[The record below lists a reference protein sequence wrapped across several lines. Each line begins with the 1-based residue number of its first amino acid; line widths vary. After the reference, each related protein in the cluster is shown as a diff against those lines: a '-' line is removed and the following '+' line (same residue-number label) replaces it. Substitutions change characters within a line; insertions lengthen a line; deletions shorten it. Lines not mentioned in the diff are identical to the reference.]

1 MKKSR
6 LNKRINAVRKNIVV
20 KKNLLNKLKK
30 IKESRKRQPRKLNKQ
45 RLEHISFVKMRS
57 QKIKKPKK
65 RKRNKASNQNTTHK
79 KQIKVSLRRLQN
91 KPKPKN
97 KLKKIYSNKIS
108 SLNSIFPNSINLRNK
123 RNLINNQ
130 NHIQNK
136 NHNLNQNPICKFK
149 NFHEEHIEIPDT
161 YPGDLWVHNNL
172 LEDRDKPLEFFDEDY
187 LKEVYSN
194 HKKICYGI

>member
-20 KKNLLNKLKK
+20 KKKLLNKLKK
-30 IKESRKRQPRKLNKQ
+30 IKESRKRKPRKLNKQ
-45 RLEHISFVKMRS
+45 SLQHISPVKMQG
-57 QKIKKPKK
+57 QKNKRPKK
-65 RKRNKASNQNTTHK
+65 RKRNKASNENATYK
-79 KQIKVSLRRLQN
+79 KQIKVSLRRFQN
-91 KPKPKN
+91 KPIPKN

-108 SLNSIFPNSINLRNK
+108 SLNSIFPNSINLRN
-123 RNLINNQ
+123 
-130 NHIQNK
+130 NHTY
-136 NHNLNQNPICKFK
+136 NHNNNQNPICKFK

-172 LEDRDKPLEFFDEDY
+172 LADRDKPLEFFDEDY

-194 HKKICYGI
+194 HRKICYGI